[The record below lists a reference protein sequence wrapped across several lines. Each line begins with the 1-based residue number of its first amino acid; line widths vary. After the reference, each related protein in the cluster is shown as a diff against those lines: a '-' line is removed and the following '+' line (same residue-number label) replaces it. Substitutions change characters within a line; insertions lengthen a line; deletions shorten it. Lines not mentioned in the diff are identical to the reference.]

1 MRGSVVKKGAR
12 WYVVV
17 EDRSPETGRRKRR
30 WHSGYRTKREAQ
42 AACNELLASL
52 QRGDYLRPN
61 RQTVEEF
68 AGEWLEAIRATI
80 RPSTMDKYRRDVRA
94 HVVPYVGHLPLTKLD
109 ATALNRL
116 WATLAESGR
125 KPRSPEAEPTGLS
138 AKSIENVAMTVHR
151 MLKDAVRWGR
161 LARNPADAADPPRR
175 SVERV
180 EIRAWDAET
189 LRTFLDA
196 CRAQGDP
203 FYALWLFL
211 ATTGLRRGEALGLH
225 WSEVDLD
232 AGRARVMHTLG
243 SISWQVVAGQPKTSA
258 GRRPVALDPITVGVL
273 RDHRKRMLEQRL
285 LVGEGFVDRDFVF
298 SEPDGGP
305 LHPERVYQAFKR
317 RVRKHGLPYLSPH
330 GLRHT
335 WATIALANGVHPR
348 VVQERLGHAHISVTL
363 QTYSHVQPTMHDD
376 AAVLVAK
383 LVLSDGT

>member
-1 MRGSVVKKGAR
+1 MRGSIVKKGAR

-17 EDRSPETGRRKRR
+17 EDRNPETGRRKRR

-52 QRGDYLRPN
+52 QRGDYVAPT
-61 RQTVEEF
+61 RQTVGDF
-68 AGEWLEAIRATI
+68 ASEWLEAIRATI
-80 RPSTMDKYRRDVRA
+80 RPSTMDKYRRDLRT
-94 HVVPYVGHLPLTKLD
+94 HVVPYVGDLPLTKLD
-109 ATALNRL
+109 ATSLNRL

-125 KPRSPEAEPTGLS
+125 RPRSSEGSLSGLS

-175 SVERV
+175 SVDRV
-180 EIRAWDAET
+180 EIRVWDAER
-189 LRTFLDA
+189 LRRFLNE
-196 CRAQGDP
+196 CRAADDP
-203 FYALWLFL
+203 LYSLWVFL

-225 WSEVDLD
+225 WSDVDLD
-232 AGRARVMHTLG
+232 SGRARITHTLG
-243 SISWQVVAGQPKTSA
+243 TIGWQVVAGQPKTSA
-258 GRRPVALDPITVGVL
+258 GRRPIALDPMTVGVL

-285 LVGEGFVDRDFVF
+285 LVGAGFVDQDFVF
-298 SEPDGGP
+298 SEPDGSP

-317 RVRKHGLPYLSPH
+317 RVRKHAFPYLSPH

-335 WATIALANGVHPR
+335 CATIALANGVHPR

-376 AAVLVAK
+376 AAALVAS
-383 LVLSDGT
+383 LLLPER